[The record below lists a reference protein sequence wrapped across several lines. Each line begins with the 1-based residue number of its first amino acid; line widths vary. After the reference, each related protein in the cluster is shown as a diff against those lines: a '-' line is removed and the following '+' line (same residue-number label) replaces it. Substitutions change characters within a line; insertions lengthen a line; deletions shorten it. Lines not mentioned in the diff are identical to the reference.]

1 METTQRTETS
11 GQTRRRLLGR
21 LGLVLGGVAG
31 AVGYA
36 AAGASARRDL
46 GLAVTTPTPK
56 ATQQVSLVVRGQD
69 WRLHGLGRT
78 PGQIPG
84 KGDMPAPLGRLVD
97 GRGRPAGS
105 FRAAPMPG
113 PAAMFQL
120 HTFELTDGSLL
131 GVGGG
136 PLSEAVYAV
145 VGGTGRWAGASGSYV
160 ARQFPRE
167 AGGDGTAEFS
177 FTLTV
182 QEA

>member
-36 AAGASARRDL
+36 AGGASARRDP
-46 GLAVTTPTPK
+46 GLVTTATPR

-69 WRLHGLGRT
+69 WRMHGLGRT
-78 PGQIPG
+78 PGQVPG
-84 KGDMPAPLGRLVD
+84 KGDTPVPLGRLVD

-136 PLSEAVYAV
+136 PLGEAVYAV

>member
-1 METTQRTETS
+1 MEVTQSTTPA
-11 GQTRRRLLGR
+11 GQTRRGLLGR
-21 LGLVLGGVAG
+21 LGLVVGGVAG
-31 AVGYA
+31 AMGYA
-36 AAGASARRDL
+36 AGGAWARREP
-46 GLAVTTPTPK
+46 GPAAVAARPRTTR
-56 ATQQVSLVVRGQD
+56 QLSLVIRGRE

-78 PGQIPG
+78 PGQLPG
-84 KGDMPAPLGRLVD
+84 RSDSPVPLGRLVD

-120 HTFELTDGSLL
+120 HTFELKDGSLL

-136 PLSEAVYAV
+136 PLGEAVYAV
-145 VGGTGRWAGASGSYV
+145 VGGTGRFAGASGSYV

-182 QEA
+182 PEA